1 MLRCSC
7 SAVASYLGFGTLQFS
22 GSLRAND
29 PFLGALYPSKSG
41 LTRQTYRETYRE
53 VRTNTQMNKRIVKN
67 STYRE
72 TCRDNGDMLQEISD
86 RSRTVFGV
94 SRQKGLHHQIVV
106 DGGSPDNG

>member
-41 LTRQTYRETYRE
+41 LI
-53 VRTNTQMNKRIVKN
+53 NKHTLRHTAKSGPIHK
-67 STYRE
+67 
-72 TCRDNGDMLQEISD
+72 
-86 RSRTVFGV
+86 
-94 SRQKGLHHQIVV
+94 
-106 DGGSPDNG
+106 